1 VADGGAVGEFAGADA
16 RLDSILGLAVDAP
29 RRILYAVST
38 SALTEAGRKN
48 PRNAIVA
55 FDVDTRKLMRR
66 VEVPTAA
73 QLNDVAVARG
83 GRVFA
88 SDSASGAIYEILSE
102 GPPRTLVPPNQL
114 RGANGLAVSLDAKR
128 LYVAHSTGL
137 AVVDI
142 DTGAW
147 KRVAMATKENASAID
162 GLYEWQGQL
171 IGVQNLTT
179 PGRVILITL
188 SADGASVTKIQ
199 TLLSHHHNALEE
211 PTTGVVTERGFFLLA
226 ATGVTHYNERG
237 EIVDPDK
244 VPRPAV
250 VRIPLPR

>member
-1 VADGGAVGEFAGADA
+1 
-16 RLDSILGLAVDAP
+16 
-29 RRILYAVST
+29 
-38 SALTEAGRKN
+38 
-48 PRNAIVA
+48 
-55 FDVDTRKLMRR
+55 
-66 VEVPTAA
+66 VEVPSAV

-83 GRVFA
+83 GRVFT
-88 SDSASGAIYEILSE
+88 SDSGGGAIYEILPE
-102 GPPRTLVPPNQL
+102 GPPRTLVGPDQL
-114 RGANGLAVSLDAKR
+114 RGANGLAASLDAKH

-142 DTGAW
+142 ETGAW
-147 KRVAMATKENASAID
+147 KKVAMATKENASAID

-171 IGVQNLTT
+171 IGVQNVTT

-188 SADGASVTKIQ
+188 SADGGTVTKIQ
-199 TLLSHHHNALEE
+199 TLLSHHHNALDE

-237 EIVDPDK
+237 EITDPDK